1 MIVSGPMRTRLL
13 RQLVWPQVTT
23 AAFALS
29 MAATVW
35 AGACLAQNNLAHG
48 PDVASLHPSFI
59 DDTNYPELARVLREA
74 GLHPTAVAR
83 IISTEVRHHIDA
95 QRNQLQK
102 RSDRIAR
109 GDYWRIESPQDHRES
124 EIKAALQAL
133 HEQIDELALR
143 EAELI
148 EQALGQSSAEVEY
161 DIRRSIA
168 GYLGPII
175 DFLPDAKQQKL
186 TGIWN
191 EYAFEEMQN
200 SMSEEG
206 LDFQQSEKAREDTFD
221 QIVAE
226 LDEQEHRTFL
236 AWNSDEG
243 IELREKLWLIEPTQS
258 EFDAILA
265 AWDKQ
270 GWNPFD
276 PPSEHAAEIEAHLR
290 EVLGSERAALV
301 VKVRQPGYG
310 LIARQFAFYKY
321 PESQLDAVYQTVS
334 HGSAKLTALWNQ
346 LQPDDPEVTVET
358 DIQLTV
364 AEQMDQIRETIQD
377 DVESS
382 LGVSVEPS
390 LVTEWLKL
398 SQ

>member
-1 MIVSGPMRTRLL
+1 MKLPILLRTRSL
-13 RQLVWPQVTT
+13 RQLVWPRSTPV
-23 AAFALS
+23 ALAFS
-29 MAATVW
+29 MAATVLGW
-35 AGACLAQNNLAHG
+35 ECLAQNDPAHG
-48 PDVASLHPSFI
+48 FDLDSLHPSFI
-59 DDTNYPELARVLREA
+59 DNTNYPELAHVLREA

-83 IISTEVRHHIDA
+83 IISAEVRHHVDA

-109 GDYWRIESPQDHRES
+109 GDYWRLEPPQDHRES
-124 EIKAALQAL
+124 EIKAALQTL
-133 HEQIDELALR
+133 HKQIDELALR
-143 EAELI
+143 ESELI

-161 DIRRSIA
+161 DIQRSIA

-186 TGIWN
+186 AGIWR
-191 EYAFEEMQN
+191 EYAFEEMQT

-206 LDFQQSEKAREDTFD
+206 LDFQQSEKARQDTFD

-226 LDEQEHRTFL
+226 LNEQEHRTFL

-243 IELREKLWLIEPTQS
+243 IELREKLWLVEPTRS

-265 AWDKQ
+265 AWDEK
-270 GWNPFD
+270 GWNPFA
-276 PPSEHAAEIEAHLR
+276 PPSEYAAETEAYLQ
-290 EVLGSERAALV
+290 EVLGAERAALV

-321 PESQLDAVYQTVS
+321 PESQLDAVYRTVS
-334 HGSAKLTALWNQ
+334 HGSAELSSLWDQ
-346 LQPDDPEVTVET
+346 LQPDDPEETVDT
-358 DIQLTV
+358 DVQLAV
-364 AEQMDQIRETIQD
+364 AEQMDQIRERIQD
-377 DVESS
+377 DVDSS

-398 SQ
+398 AQ

>member
-1 MIVSGPMRTRLL
+1 MIVSAPTLTRLF

-23 AAFALS
+23 ATFALS
-29 MAATVW
+29 MAAMVW

-48 PDVASLHPSFI
+48 SDVDSLHPSFI
-59 DDTNYPELARVLREA
+59 DDTNYPDLARVLREA

-109 GDYWRIESPQDHRES
+109 GEYWRIESPQEHRES
-124 EIKAALQAL
+124 EIKAALQTL
-133 HEQIDELALR
+133 HDQIDELALR
-143 EAELI
+143 ESELI

-161 DIRRSIA
+161 DIQRSIA
-168 GYLGPII
+168 GYRGPII

-186 TGIWN
+186 AEIWR
-191 EYAFEEMQN
+191 EYAFEEMQA
-200 SMSEEG
+200 SMSEQG
-206 LDFQQSEKAREDTFD
+206 LNFQQSEKARQNTFD

-226 LDEQEHRTFL
+226 LNEQEHRTFL

-243 IELREKLWLIEPTQS
+243 IELREKLWLVEPTRS

-265 AWDKQ
+265 AWDEK
-270 GWNPFD
+270 GWNPFA
-276 PPSEHAAEIEAHLR
+276 PPSEYAAETEAYLQ
-290 EVLGSERAALV
+290 EVLGAERAALI

-321 PESQLDAVYQTVS
+321 PESQLDAVYKTVS
-334 HGSAKLTALWNQ
+334 HGSVELTALWNQ
-346 LQPDDPEVTVET
+346 LQPDDPEVTVDT
-358 DIQLTV
+358 DVQLAL

-390 LVTEWLKL
+390 VITEWLKL
-398 SQ
+398 AQ

>member
-1 MIVSGPMRTRLL
+1 MV
-13 RQLVWPQVTT
+13 LV
-23 AAFALS
+23 LS
-29 MAATVW
+29 MSATVL
-35 AGACLAQNNLAHG
+35 AGVCLAQDDPAHG
-48 PDVASLHPSFI
+48 SDVASLHPSFI

-83 IISTEVRHHIDA
+83 IISAEVRHHVDA

-109 GDYWRIESPQDHRES
+109 GDYWRLEPPQGHRES
-124 EIKAALQAL
+124 DIKAALETL
-133 HEQIDELALR
+133 HEQIDGLALR
-143 EAELI
+143 ESELI

-175 DFLPDAKQQKL
+175 DFLPDEKQQKL
-186 TGIWN
+186 AGIWR
-191 EYAFEEMQN
+191 EYAFKEMQV

-206 LDFQQSEKAREDTFD
+206 LDFQQSEKARQDTFD

-226 LDEQEHRTFL
+226 LDEQEKRTFL

-243 IELREKLWLIEPTQS
+243 IELREKLWLIEPTRS

-265 AWDKQ
+265 AWDEK
-270 GWNPFD
+270 GWNPFA
-276 PPSEHAAEIEAHLR
+276 PPSEYAAKTEAFLQ
-290 EVLGSERAALV
+290 EVLGAERAALV
-301 VKVRQPGYG
+301 MKVRQPGYG

-321 PESQLDAVYQTVS
+321 PESQLDAVYKTVS
-334 HGSAKLTALWNQ
+334 HGSVELTALWNQ
-346 LQPDDPEVTVET
+346 LQPDDPEVTVDT
-358 DIQLTV
+358 DVQLAL

-377 DVESS
+377 DVETS

-390 LVTEWLKL
+390 VVTEWLKL
-398 SQ
+398 AQ